1 MKWKV
6 AENNFIVDECGNIIA
21 GVPCQGVPD
30 AKKILLSIVRDH
42 HAIQVLESLTPGGSD
57 YVGDVE
63 KCAEYL
69 RWIKTSCVEAN
80 KSVVRIKKNRAEAF
94 EAMREALKL
103 GFHHLDNYSHI
114 AKPPVKASVLKAV
127 YAQQAALAL
136 CEKDSQL

>member
-94 EAMREALKL
+94 EAMRNKLADVLEDFESGYVANHSARAEKRREAHMTSIK
-103 GFHHLDNYSHI
+103 
-114 AKPPVKASVLKAV
+114 
-127 YAQQAALAL
+127 AALAL
-136 CEKDSQL
+136 AEKED